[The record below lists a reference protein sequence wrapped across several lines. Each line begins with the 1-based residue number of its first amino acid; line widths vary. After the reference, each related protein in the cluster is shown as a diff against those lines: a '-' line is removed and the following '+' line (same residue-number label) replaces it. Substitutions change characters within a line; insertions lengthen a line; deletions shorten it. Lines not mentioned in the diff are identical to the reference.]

1 MNVTFEIK
9 QFDSKYFE
17 DIEIACIASSIIH
30 QSIQNKVKIDIFLEL
45 TFDKKNIN
53 HADQCDI

>member
-30 QSIQNKVKIDIFLEL
+30 QSVQNKVNIDIF
-45 TFDKKNIN
+45 DKKK
-53 HADQCDI
+53 HKPCRPM